1 MKIVLVG
8 PVHPLRGGI
17 AHYTALLAR
26 ALTAQ
31 GHTVLVV
38 SFRRLYPRWLYPGDS
53 DRDPSAQP
61 WRVEA
66 EYLLDT
72 LWPPSWWQA
81 AARIRRF
88 GPDLVVLQWWTTF
101 LAPAWW
107 VLARGL
113 RRAGLRVA
121 FLIHNVLP
129 HEPRRGDAVLTRRV
143 LGQGQAFL
151 VQTEAE
157 RGRLAALLPQ
167 ARAVVA
173 TLPVFGGFADSAVPR
188 ADARRRLGLPA
199 AAGVILFFGIVRPYK
214 GLGVLLEA
222 LAQLHRAGQPAHL
235 LVAGEFWE
243 DRRGYEQTIKRLGL
257 GAFVRLTGRY
267 VPNEEV
273 GLYFSAAD
281 VFAAPY
287 VGGTQSAAVKVA
299 LAFGLPVVTTRA
311 ADVAGQPGHRV
322 VAPGDAAALA
332 DALHAMLQSSP
343 PPPRLMPNA
352 DAGWDALAAAVAGLR
367 GA

>member
-1 MKIVLVG
+1 MKLVLVG

-81 AARIRRF
+81 AARIHRF

-107 VLARGL
+107 VLARQL
-113 RRAGLRVA
+113 RRAGLRLA

-129 HEPRRGDAVLTRRV
+129 HEPRPGDAWLARRV
-143 LGQGQAFL
+143 LRLAQAFL
-151 VQTEAE
+151 VQSEAE
-157 RGRLAALLPQ
+157 LTRLRVLLPEAQ
-167 ARAVVA
+167 ARVA
-173 TLPVFGGFADSAVPR
+173 TLPVFGGFTDGAVPGEE
-188 ADARRRLGLPA
+188 ARRRLGLPE

-222 LAQLHRAGQPAHL
+222 MAQLHRGGQPAHL

-243 DRRGYEQTIKRLGL
+243 DQRSYAQTIERLGL
-257 GAFVRLTGRY
+257 EAFVHLTGRY

-322 VAPGDAAALA
+322 VAPGDAGALA

-343 PPPRLMPNA
+343 LHTTVPPAA
-352 DAGWDALAAAVAGLR
+352 DGWDDLAAAVAGL
-367 GA
+367 AH